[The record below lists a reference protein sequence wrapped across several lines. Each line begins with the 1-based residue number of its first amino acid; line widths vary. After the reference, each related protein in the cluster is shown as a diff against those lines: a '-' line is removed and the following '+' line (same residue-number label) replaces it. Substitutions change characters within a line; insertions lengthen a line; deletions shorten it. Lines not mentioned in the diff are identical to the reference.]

1 MVDMEPGRT
10 PPAAGLPAPAAA
22 AGGSAGEIVAL
33 LLIGLGGLVLP
44 LLAPAVG
51 IVLMPTTSRWT
62 TAQVRTSW
70 LILAIGGL
78 ALLAGL
84 VLLALADPTSV
95 AAVRTGVLLLG
106 VVVVAGPAT
115 ALYAATRPRPG
126 A

>member
-1 MVDMEPGRT
+1 M
-10 PPAAGLPAPAAA
+10 
-22 AGGSAGEIVAL
+22 
-33 LLIGLGGLVLP
+33 GLGGLVLP

-51 IVLMPTTSRWT
+51 IMLMPATSRWT
-62 TAQVRTSW
+62 ATQVRTSW

-95 AAVRTGVLLLG
+95 AAVRAGVLLLG
-106 VVVVAGPAT
+106 VVVVVGPAA